1 MFPQSSFSV
10 SQCRIDYKTP
20 NPVLGIQSTKQ
31 CLNQFIF
38 SYTHLDLFYPA
49 MTGMMFIKT
58 IITLYLAAIALAA
71 PPPPG
76 TSGANSCPCPSST
89 SLNNPT
95 LGLIDP
101 TALEVGGV
109 SSNRTN

>member
-1 MFPQSSFSV
+1 M
-10 SQCRIDYKTP
+10 
-20 NPVLGIQSTKQ
+20 LGIQSTKQ

-49 MTGMMFIKT
+49 ITGMMFIKT

-71 PPPPG
+71 PQLPG
-76 TSGANSCPCPSST
+76 TSGMNPCPLST
-89 SLNNPT
+89 SLINPT
-95 LGLIDP
+95 LGEINPNDI
-101 TALEVGGV
+101 EVGGV